1 MDIEAERRET
11 DQIGGYDYLF
21 LEEPPSDVVC
31 PICRLVA
38 REPYQVSCCGKIYC
52 KSCFNELEE
61 RSKWQFRCA
70 NCREDE
76 PHNFPDRKT
85 KGQINSLRVACTKR
99 EDGCT
104 WRGALREME
113 GHLNRC
119 EYADVDCPFSTIGC
133 SLRPLRKD
141 IEEHEELNMRHHLNL
156 AMRRISNLEDKT
168 QEEKETQE
176 KRLLTTVS
184 DVKSVLQGH
193 KKDMKK
199 QFDKRLETHEEELK
213 LRLFEMKNEI
223 LSEFRNLPLVFRI
236 SDFSDLQDDDEDW
249 HSPSFYTHQGGYRM
263 CLRVY
268 TNGCTDVRGTHISCY
283 VYLMKGEYDDTLEWP
298 FRGTVHVQILN
309 QLQDEN
315 HHYEKITFNSKENK
329 NYNSKVSTSSMMGVT
344 GLGKSKFIS
353 LSELSYKL
361 SLNRQYLKDDSLYF
375 RVSEVNV
382 LSTSKT
388 WLTCVEEL
396 NTD

>member
-1 MDIEAERRET
+1 
-11 DQIGGYDYLF
+11 
-21 LEEPPSDVVC
+21 
-31 PICRLVA
+31 
-38 REPYQVSCCGKIYC
+38 
-52 KSCFNELEE
+52 
-61 RSKWQFRCA
+61 
-70 NCREDE
+70 
-76 PHNFPDRKT
+76 
-85 KGQINSLRVACTKR
+85 
-99 EDGCT
+99 
-104 WRGALREME
+104 ME

-176 KRLLTTVS
+176 KRLLTAVS

-236 SDFSDLQDDDEDW
+236 SDFSDLQEDDEDW

-344 GLGKSKFIS
+344 GLGKSKFIF
-353 LSELSYKL
+353 LPELSYKL

-382 LSTSKT
+382 LSSSKA

-396 NTD
+396 NTA